1 MFLFLFLGHVLIVLA
16 SNVEM
21 LYGGRI
27 LCGLCQGFCNCL
39 TIVYVLEFCHNVKEM
54 AICGVVLA
62 LIGKP
67 PTDLGSLIRYF
78 TVWKFRHFLS
88 LWFCVKSDFR
98 KSKIAIFN
106 FGGFEIWLL
115 QIISTWNV
123 KNSQKFK
130 IQSCSNDPNGS
141 LWGFQLPY

>member
-1 MFLFLFLGHVLIVLA
+1 MSGLMVSVMGKRFSSLFGQAFSFILGMFSKMFKKWKKKTMFLFLFLGHVLIVLA

-62 LIGKP
+62 LIGK
-67 PTDLGSLIRYF
+67 S
-78 TVWKFRHFLS
+78 
-88 LWFCVKSDFR
+88 
-98 KSKIAIFN
+98 
-106 FGGFEIWLL
+106 
-115 QIISTWNV
+115 
-123 KNSQKFK
+123 
-130 IQSCSNDPNGS
+130 
-141 LWGFQLPY
+141 

>member
-1 MFLFLFLGHVLIVLA
+1 MTKFVFSEREFLVVPHYEISTVVMCMLIFDFTKFSSSESNFKKPHEKIFFFSLLGHVLIVLA

-62 LIGKP
+62 LIGKSSK
-67 PTDLGSLIRYF
+67 GNI
-78 TVWKFRHFLS
+78 
-88 LWFCVKSDFR
+88 
-98 KSKIAIFN
+98 KSKDHEN
-106 FGGFEIWLL
+106 LCRP
-115 QIISTWNV
+115 S
-123 KNSQKFK
+123 
-130 IQSCSNDPNGS
+130 
-141 LWGFQLPY
+141 FQTLFTKQMFL